1 MSEKKRV
8 YLFNCDNTYDLTVV
22 NAWILAVQEKIPFT
36 FTVSTHY
43 FSLRDMSKLCENTI
57 TKLHIDFA
65 FLVVNAEE
73 SRLLFNDSKEES
85 GYTKVYRAL
94 LDATGKSSPPPW
106 RK

>member
-1 MSEKKRV
+1 
-8 YLFNCDNTYDLTVV
+8 
-22 NAWILAVQEKIPFT
+22 
-36 FTVSTHY
+36 
-43 FSLRDMSKLCENTI
+43 MSKLCENTI
-57 TKLHIDFA
+57 SKLHIDFA

-94 LDATGKSSPPPW
+94 LDATGKSSPPSW